1 MSESLSAEA
10 SCSGQAALNG
20 LTEGE
25 VLSVVSVI
33 TEYTLKLSSKAKLL
47 AEIVSVGRL
56 LGGASIGGVEK
67 LHPLVFFSQ
76 ALTLGSLRFE
86 HAVKLPRS
94 FTRGHGSSSP
104 RRSFPLSQ
112 NSLHELRLGSL

>member
-1 MSESLSAEA
+1 MSKPLRTEA
-10 SCSGQAALNG
+10 SCSRHATLNG

-25 VLSVVSVI
+25 ILSVVSVI

-56 LGGASIGGVEK
+56 LGGASIGGVEQ
-67 LHPLVFFSQ
+67 LHPLSFFSQ
-76 ALTLGSLRFE
+76 TLTLRSLGFK

-94 FTRGHGSSSP
+94 FTRGYGSSSS

-112 NSLHELRLGSL
+112 DSLHELRLGSL